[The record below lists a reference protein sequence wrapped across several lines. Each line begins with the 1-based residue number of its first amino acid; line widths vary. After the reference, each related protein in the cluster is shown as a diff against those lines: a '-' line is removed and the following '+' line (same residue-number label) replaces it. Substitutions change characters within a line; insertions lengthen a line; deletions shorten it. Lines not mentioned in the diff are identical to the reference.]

1 MYTGKMIFSQV
12 MDYAPRRKFK
22 VCVDR
27 YNGDKYTKSFSC
39 SDQFRAMVFA
49 QLTSR
54 ESLRDTVSCLNAV
67 KSQLYHLGFCGKLT
81 KSTLADANSKRNWRI
96 YRDYAQVLIKQAKPL
111 YADEPLPVNFD
122 NSVYALDSTIIDLC
136 MSVFPWAEFRSTKSA
151 IKLHTLLDL
160 QGDIPEFIHIS
171 KGTLSDME
179 ALDYIPLKPGCLII
193 MDRGYIDYARLYRFE
208 DAHAYFIVRAR
219 KNLKF
224 RRQYSQNIEKDT
236 GVKYDQSGVLT
247 GFYQRKSYKTMLRRI
262 KYYDVDQKREFVF
275 LTNNFKLS
283 ALSVAELYRS
293 RWRVETFFKWI
304 KQHLHIK
311 KFFGTDKNAVKTQ
324 IWTAVCTYLLVAIM
338 RKRLNI
344 ERSMYEILQILG
356 ITVLQ
361 KSFVSQVFSEME
373 TLNNNEHYCNQ
384 LSLFDF

>member
-12 MDYAPRRKFK
+12 MDFAPRRKFK

-27 YNGDKYTKSFSC
+27 YYGDKYTRTFSC
-39 SDQFRAMVFA
+39 SEQFRAMVFA

-67 KSQLYHLGFCGKLT
+67 NSQLYHLGFCGKLSR
-81 KSTLADANSKRNWRI
+81 STLADANSKRNWRI
-96 YRDYAQVLIKQAKPL
+96 YSDYAQVLIKQAKLL

-122 NSVYALDSTIIDLC
+122 NSVYALDSMIIDLC
-136 MSVFPWAEFRSTKSA
+136 MNVFPWAEFRSTKSA
-151 IKLHTLLDL
+151 IKLHTLLDI

-208 DAHAYFIVRAR
+208 DAHAYFIVRAK
-219 KNLKF
+219 KNLQF
-224 RRQYSQNIEKDT
+224 RRQYSNSVNRDT
-236 GVKYDQSGVLT
+236 GVKYDQKGILT
-247 GFYQRKSYKTMLRRI
+247 GFYQHKYYKTNLRRI
-262 KYYDVDQKREFVF
+262 KYFDVDQKREFVF

-293 RWRVETFFKWI
+293 RWRVEIFFKWI

-311 KFFGTDKNAVKTQ
+311 KFFGTDQNAVKTQ

-361 KSFVSQVFSEME
+361 KSLVYQVFNE
-373 TLNNNEHYCNQ
+373 TKTVNNNKNPCKQ